1 MSLGERRL
9 AAIMFTDMVGY
20 TLMTQRNEALSLA
33 LVEEQRKLVRP
44 ILARHRGREV
54 KTIGDAFMVEFASA
68 LDAVRCA
75 YDIQRTVRELNTA
88 VPEERRIVL
97 RIGVHLGDV
106 VSSEGDISGDAVNIA
121 SRIESLAENGGVCVT
136 RQVYDQV
143 DNKFEIRLE
152 SLGSK
157 QLKNVTTPVEVFRAV
172 MPWGLSEK
180 PEPVRLDVKRIAV
193 LPFANMSPDSA
204 DVYLSDGMTEELI
217 TSLSGIRGLMVIA
230 RTSVMKY
237 RSTQKGISEI
247 ARELNV
253 GSLVQGSVRKAGNRV
268 RITVQLIDAATEGHI
283 WARNYDR
290 QLDDIFAIQ
299 SEIAE
304 KVAGDLSVKLVSS
317 ERARLE
323 RKPTED
329 TEAYMLYLKG
339 RHYWNERS
347 DEGLLKAVAYF
358 EKAVEMDKDFALGY
372 SGLADCYNVMG
383 RNGPGEPAPNFEKA
397 KEFAMKALKLDESLA
412 EAHTALA
419 GVPNYYSHDWDGAE
433 AEFRRAIELKP
444 NYSAAHQWY
453 SHFLGAQHRLRDA
466 ENEMAIA
473 IQLDPLSV
481 IMNHNMGAAYYYQ
494 GDFDK
499 AIEWFKRANDL
510 DPSLMLASW
519 GATNIILAYV
529 LSGRIDDAAKELEK
543 LGRLPRKVRSL
554 ELMRAYLLAGMKRSE
569 EARAVLRKVE
579 SEYVQQQVSPYQ
591 IAPVRFALGD
601 VDEGFRWLQVAY
613 DTHDGGMIWINADHE
628 LKGVRDDP
636 RFIALRKAIG
646 LPKLPSA

>member
-75 YDIQRTVRELNTA
+75 YDIQRTVRELNIA

-106 VSSEGDISGDAVNIA
+106 VSSGGDISGDAVNIA
-121 SRIESLAENGGVCVT
+121 SRIESLAEYGGVCVT

-143 DNKFEIRLE
+143 NNKFEIRLE

-180 PEPVRLDVKRIAV
+180 PEPVQADMKRIAV
-193 LPFANMSPDSA
+193 LPFANMSSDSA

-253 GSLVQGSVRKAGNRV
+253 GTLVEGSVRKAGNRV
-268 RITVQLIDAATEGHI
+268 RITVQLVDAATEGHI
-283 WARNYDR
+283 WARSYDR

-304 KVAGDLSVKLVSS
+304 KVADDLSVKLVSS

-347 DEGLLKAVAYF
+347 DEGLLKAISYF
-358 EKAVEMDKDFALGY
+358 EKAVEKDGDFALGY
-372 SGLADCYNVMG
+372 SGLADCYVVMG
-383 RNGPGEPAPNFEKA
+383 RNGPGPSAPSYEKA
-397 KEFAMKALKLDESLA
+397 REAVEKALKLDPGLA
-412 EAHTALA
+412 EAHAALGSILHHA
-419 GVPNYYSHDWDGAE
+419 DYNWRAAE
-433 AEFRRAIELKP
+433 AEYKRAIELKP
-444 NYSAAHQWY
+444 NYSTAHQWY
-453 SHFLGAQHRLRDA
+453 AHLLVLRGRFA
-466 ENEMAIA
+466 EAETEIAIA
-473 IQLDPLSV
+473 VKLDPLSV

-494 GDFDK
+494 GRFDE
-499 AIEWFKRANDL
+499 AIEWFHRANEL
-510 DPSLMLASW
+510 DPSVLLASH
-519 GATNIILAYV
+519 GATNLIQAYA
-529 LSGRIDDAAKELEK
+529 LSGRLDEALRELETVAAVPK
-543 LGRLPRKVRSL
+543 AAR
-554 ELMRAYLLAGMKRSE
+554 ELRVWRAYMLAATKKKDEALEALRQLEEDYRSGKE
-569 EARAVLRKVE
+569 
-579 SEYVQQQVSPYQ
+579 SPYYL
-591 IAPVRFALGD
+591 AMVYFVLGD
-601 VDEGFRWLQVAY
+601 VDKGFEWLRVACAE
-613 DTHDGGMIWINADHE
+613 HDGGILWMMRDHE
-628 LKGVRDDP
+628 LAGVRKDS
-636 RFIALRKAIG
+636 RFTAVQKTIG
-646 LPKLPSA
+646 MGDLKF